1 MNLTITPINDAATV
15 VERFFGPLLEQGTS
29 T

>member
-1 MNLTITPINDAATV
+1 MNLTITPINEPEAV
-15 VERFFGPLLEQGTS
+15 IGRFFGPLLEQRAS